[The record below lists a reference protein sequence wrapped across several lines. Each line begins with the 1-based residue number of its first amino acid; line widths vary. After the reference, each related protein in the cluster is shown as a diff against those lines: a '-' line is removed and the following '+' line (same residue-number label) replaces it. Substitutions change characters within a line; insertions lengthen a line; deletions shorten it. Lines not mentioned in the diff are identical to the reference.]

1 MENQLNHE
9 RKLKIFNEFLKYF
22 TEMEKN
28 SNPIYI
34 NDGRITWYR
43 TRVQSIYNN
52 EKIFLCLD
60 SNGTLFFNSPCGA
73 IPYQQ
78 HYENNH
84 SNNGLLPLSDN
95 DLEDEI
101 FYSSLENEDLSQ
113 KQETK
118 DELLLDIPSY
128 LDLSFLNDF
137 LPYQPPEDI
146 KMISPIPKPTT
157 WENTNT
163 DSIHSELNY
172 LSAILN
178 SPSNDNEYDFDE
190 PFTYTNLD
198 NVSMIQ
204 PDEEFKTNYEF
215 LDLIIRKGLDYDGIV
230 DYLVDKMLALEIHP
244 FTLSNYLQRIQ
255 TRQKNHY
262 SEALEKLHQNLL
274 LR

>member
-1 MENQLNHE
+1 M
-9 RKLKIFNEFLKYF
+9 
-22 TEMEKN
+22 
-28 SNPIYI
+28 
-34 NDGRITWYR
+34 
-43 TRVQSIYNN
+43 
-52 EKIFLCLD
+52 
-60 SNGTLFFNSPCGA
+60 
-73 IPYQQ
+73 
-78 HYENNH
+78 
-84 SNNGLLPLSDN
+84 PLSDN